1 MDRRPSNE
9 RLATMTYCVAITI
22 DAGLVFASD
31 SRTHAGVDQVSTYSK
46 MHTFGCDGERQVVLL
61 NSGNLATTQAV
72 ITQVRRDR
80 DEKTAMNIDTARDMA
95 ELAEYVGSVSRAQGA
110 KHGKAVARA
119 GFSADATFIVGG
131 QIGQESPQI
140 FLVYPQG
147 NFITT
152 SGHTRFLQVGE
163 AKYGKPILDRII
175 QPSTGLDEA
184 ALCALVSM
192 DSTMRSNVTVGPPIE
207 ILCYV
212 RDSLRL
218 QRYRCLKEDDS
229 YLMGIKRAWNEKIA
243 QAFAD
248 LPALAW
254 TSISSRAGCV

>member
-1 MDRRPSNE
+1 
-9 RLATMTYCVAITI
+9 MTYCVAITV

-46 MHTFGCDGERQVVLL
+46 MHTFGCDGDRQVVLL
-61 NSGNLATTQAV
+61 NAGNLATTQAV
-72 ITQVRRDR
+72 LTQMRRDR
-80 DEKTAMNIDTARDMA
+80 DEKAAMNIDTVRDMA
-95 ELAEYVGSVSRAQGA
+95 ELAEYVGRINRIQSA

-131 QIGQESPQI
+131 QIGQELPQI

-175 QPSTGLDEA
+175 QPTTSLDEA
-184 ALCALVSM
+184 ALCAVVSM

-207 ILCYV
+207 LLCYV

-218 QRYRCLKEDDS
+218 ERYRCLKEDDI
-229 YLMGIKRAWNEKIA
+229 YLMEIKRAWNEKIA
-243 QAFAD
+243 QAFAE
-248 LPALAW
+248 LPSLEWASLA
-254 TSISSRAGCV
+254 SQVGCG

>member
-1 MDRRPSNE
+1 
-9 RLATMTYCVAITI
+9 MTYCVAITV

-31 SRTHAGVDQVSTYSK
+31 SRTHAGVDQVAAYSK
-46 MHTFGCDGERQVVLL
+46 MHTFGRDGDRQIVLL
-61 NSGNLATTQAV
+61 NAGNLATTQAV
-72 ITQVRRDR
+72 ITQLRRDR
-80 DEKTAMNIDTARDMA
+80 DENASMNIDNARDMS
-95 ELAEYVGSVSRAQGA
+95 ELAEYVGSISRAQGA

-131 QIGQESPQI
+131 QIGQESPQL

-175 QPSTGLDEA
+175 QPFTSLDEA

-192 DSTMRSNVTVGPPIE
+192 DSTMRSNVSVGPPIE
-207 ILCYV
+207 ILSYA

-218 QRYRCLKEDDS
+218 DRYRCLKEDDA
-229 YLMGIKRAWNEKIA
+229 YLAAIKRAWNEKIA

-248 LPALAW
+248 LPTLDWTAL
-254 TSISSRAGCV
+254 SS

>member
-1 MDRRPSNE
+1 
-9 RLATMTYCVAITI
+9 MTYCLAITVN
-22 DAGLVFASD
+22 AGLVFASD
-31 SRTHAGVDQVSTYSK
+31 SRTHAGVDQVATYSK

-61 NSGNLATTQAV
+61 NAGNLATTQAV
-72 ITQVRRDR
+72 VTRIRRDR
-80 DEKTAMNIDTARDMA
+80 DEKATMSIDTARDMA
-95 ELAEYVGSVSRAQGA
+95 DLAEYVGRISRAQGA
-110 KHGKAVARA
+110 KHGRAVARA
-119 GFSADATFIVGG
+119 GFSTDATFIVGG
-131 QIGQESPQI
+131 QIGQEPPQI

-175 QPSTGLDEA
+175 QPSTSLEEA

-218 QRYRCLKEDDS
+218 ERYRCLKEDDP
-229 YLMGIKRAWNEKIA
+229 YLIDVRRAWNEKIA
-243 QAFAD
+243 YAFAE
-248 LPALAW
+248 LPPLAW
-254 TSISSRAGCV
+254 MSIASRVGCS

>member
-1 MDRRPSNE
+1 
-9 RLATMTYCVAITI
+9 MTYCVAITV

-46 MHTFGCDGERQVVLL
+46 MHTFGRDGDRQVVLL
-61 NSGNLATTQAV
+61 NAGNLATTQAV
-72 ITQVRRDR
+72 ITRIRRDR
-80 DEKTAMNIDTARDMA
+80 DEQAAMNIEVVRDMA
-95 ELAEYVGSVSRAQGA
+95 ELAEYVGSINRAQGA
-110 KHGKAVARA
+110 KHGRAVARA
-119 GFSADATFIVGG
+119 GFSADATFLVGG
-131 QIGQESPQI
+131 QIGSEPPQI

-152 SGHTRFLQVGE
+152 SGHTRFLQIGE

-207 ILCYV
+207 ILCYR

-218 QRYRCLKEDDS
+218 QQYRCLQEDDS
-229 YLMGIKRAWNEKIA
+229 YLIEIRRAWNEKIA
-243 QAFAD
+243 QAFAE
-248 LPALAW
+248 LPRPDW
-254 TSISSRAGCV
+254 TSIASRMECA